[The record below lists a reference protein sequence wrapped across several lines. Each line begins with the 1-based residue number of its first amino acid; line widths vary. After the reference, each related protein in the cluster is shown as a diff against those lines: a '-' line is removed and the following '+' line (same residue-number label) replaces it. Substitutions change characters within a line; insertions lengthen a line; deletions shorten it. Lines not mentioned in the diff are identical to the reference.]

1 MNRREL
7 LKNLGYTVGATA
19 LTPTLLSTLQ
29 SCTQDPSWQPAIFP
43 KNKIGFV
50 NTLLDIILPKTDTPS
65 ASELNLIAFIDTYYD
80 LVLSKMDQDR
90 LLMGLDAFENICLKE
105 TSKSSLAAV
114 ATDELEAQ
122 LSKYLRGSKE
132 KTDQWNA
139 ALYRYLDAVN
149 KNIATNDVPEI
160 PLAYDFAQTLRNR
173 AVQAYKTNEFIGEEV
188 RPYAS
193 IPGQQKGCVDL
204 QETTG
209 GKSWSL

>member
-80 LVLSKMDQDR
+80 
-90 LLMGLDAFENICLKE
+90 
-105 TSKSSLAAV
+105 
-114 ATDELEAQ
+114 
-122 LSKYLRGSKE
+122 
-132 KTDQWNA
+132 
-139 ALYRYLDAVN
+139 
-149 KNIATNDVPEI
+149 
-160 PLAYDFAQTLRNR
+160 
-173 AVQAYKTNEFIGEEV
+173 
-188 RPYAS
+188 
-193 IPGQQKGCVDL
+193 
-204 QETTG
+204 
-209 GKSWSL
+209 

>member
-1 MNRREL
+1 M
-7 LKNLGYTVGATA
+7 
-19 LTPTLLSTLQ
+19 
-29 SCTQDPSWQPAIFP
+29 
-43 KNKIGFV
+43 
-50 NTLLDIILPKTDTPS
+50 
-65 ASELNLIAFIDTYYD
+65 
-80 LVLSKMDQDR
+80 
-90 LLMGLDAFENICLKE
+90 
-105 TSKSSLAAV
+105 
-114 ATDELEAQ
+114 
-122 LSKYLRGSKE
+122 SKYLRGSKE

-139 ALYRYLDAVN
+139 TLYRYLDAEN
-149 KNIATNDVPEI
+149 KNIATNDVPEV

>member
-139 ALYRYLDAVN
+139 ALYRYLDAV
-149 KNIATNDVPEI
+149 E
-160 PLAYDFAQTLRNR
+160 
-173 AVQAYKTNEFIGEEV
+173 
-188 RPYAS
+188 
-193 IPGQQKGCVDL
+193 QKHCY
-204 QETTG
+204 Q
-209 GKSWSL
+209 